1 MTEQPTPHEPST
13 ADVTA
18 VTSGAS
24 VASDRDAIIE
34 RIMQGQLQMQR
45 MLAEDRSNPLLD
57 ANLTMSQLKILLL
70 LQLHGGS
77 GGQELARHMGVSLA
91 TMTGIVDRLVAQ
103 DLVTRGEDPHDRRVR
118 RIDLAPAGREFIE
131 HLLTAGAEHQRRL
144 LERIDLSGL
153 HVIDEALTLM
163 RTALA
168 AELADATPD
177 SPTRT
182 SPTGHSGPPG

>member
-1 MTEQPTPHEPST
+1 MTDQHASHEPST
-13 ADVTA
+13 AAVTA
-18 VTSGAS
+18 VTSTVTVGT
-24 VASDRDAIIE
+24 DRDMIIE

-45 MLAEDRSNPLLD
+45 MFAEDRSNPLLD

-91 TMTGIVDRLVAQ
+91 TMTGIVDRLIAQ
-103 DLVTRGEDPHDRRVR
+103 DLVTRREDPHDRRVR
-118 RIDLAPAGREFIE
+118 RIDLAPAGRQFIE
-131 HLLTAGAEHQRRL
+131 DLLMAGAEHQRRL

-177 SPTRT
+177 APT
-182 SPTGHSGPPG
+182 